1 MAEATEISE
10 QKRKLLEKYLQQRLR
25 EPRAED
31 QIPRREPSAVI
42 PLTLAQQQ
50 VWLHAQLAPEMP
62 VYNEPFTVH
71 RTGALDVGALQR
83 SLNEIIRRHE
93 AWRTTFAVSN
103 GQPVQVV
110 HPPFEIRLEVDDL
123 RNLPEPERIAEALR
137 LATEDACRSFN
148 LAKLPLLRARLV
160 RLAAEEYRLFVN
172 CHHLI
177 FDGISGYQVFL
188 PELARLYQAFSD
200 PAAASSSHCSVLPEL
215 SFQYGDFALWQR
227 QQMHGDEARRRIEYW
242 CRQLGGNLPVL
253 QLPTDRSRTG
263 AESFRG
269 AMQAFV
275 LTGDL
280 SDGLRLLSQRHGV
293 TLFMTLLAALDTLLY
308 RYSSQED
315 ILVGSITAG
324 RNRSGTEKLLGFFLN
339 TVVLRTNLSGDP
351 TFSELLDRVR
361 KVTIDALSNDDVPL
375 DEILKELHPDRRLA
389 RNPLFR
395 VLLSLEPSLS
405 EVDSGW
411 NLTPIDVGTS
421 TSKFDLCLVLDDR
434 SDGLSGRLI
443 YSTDLF
449 DASTVANFVECWRTL
464 LQSVVANPD
473 EHISRVAILS
483 DRERHKLLVE
493 FNQTEAA
500 DPAMFAHKQFELQ
513 AKKTPNVDAV
523 KCGDRVLTYR
533 ELDERANKLA
543 HHLRDLGVGPNA
555 LVALSVERSLEM
567 VVGILGILKAGGAYV
582 PLDPAYPK
590 ERLEFM
596 LGDCGA
602 GVLLTQSHLASI
614 GLSFKAMRAVCLDTD
629 WKEIEEEPAS
639 DAAVELVPEDLA
651 YVIYTS
657 GSTGGPKGVQITHAN
672 LAHST
677 AARVNY
683 YGRAGGS
690 FLLLSSFAFDS
701 SVAAIFHPLCVG
713 ASLTI
718 PNAEFNADGR
728 QIAEL
733 VFKNKIS
740 NILCIPSLYG
750 QVLESGDNRQLAS
763 LRTAIVAGES
773 CSQQLVAMHYRKLPD
788 VELFNEYGPTEAT
801 VWSTVYRCKTEQE
814 FSSIPI
820 GRTIANTQLYVLDR
834 NLQLV
839 PNGVPGELY
848 IGGAGVARGYLNRP
862 ELTQQKFLPLP
873 FGVDPDAKVYRTGD
887 QVRWLGSGDLQFLG
901 RIDEQV
907 KIRGMR
913 IELGEIEAI
922 LSKHPDVRES
932 AVAVEQDQRLVAH
945 VVMSE
950 QFATSA
956 AELGAFVKSQ
966 VPSYMVP
973 SAFRFVSQLP
983 RTPNG
988 KVDRRALTTMNDT
1001 ESVETSMELADLH
1014 VAAPRD
1020 SIESRLL
1027 VIWKEVLG
1035 IDSADVTQDFFQLG
1049 GHSMLAAK
1057 LLYRIEQ
1064 EFNQPLSLAFVFQ
1077 APTIELMADW
1087 LRSPN
1092 QSLRARTIIEI
1103 QTKGSQPPLF
1113 WVRAGPRFRLLAEK
1127 LGLDQPFLGV
1137 DIPYA
1142 DAIKLPTP
1150 YRIEDIASFL
1160 VRAMREVQPEGP
1172 YFLAGLCVN
1181 AVIAYEMARQLD
1193 QQGDQV
1199 ALLAMFDAHNQAYY
1213 KNPLQDGRYTGRIK
1227 YHLANLIHSDI
1238 KEGSSYLLARFEEAR
1253 RKMERTLWQF
1263 TSDQGGSSRAG
1274 KMHNADAIVHPAFH
1288 RYKPGAY
1295 SGKMTLFQSSDWPKG
1310 AYFDFALGWKD
1321 LVEGGIDFHRIPGD
1335 HPSMFTEPNVGLVA
1349 TSLNEDLKKRRRSG
1363 VLTDQRVAHI
1373 I

>member
-1 MAEATEISE
+1 MAEATESSE
-10 QKRKLLEKYLQQRLR
+10 QKRKLLEKYLQQRSKA
-25 EPRAED
+25 PRVED
-31 QIPRREPSAVI
+31 EIPRREPSVVI

-71 RTGALDVGALQR
+71 RTGPLDVGALQR
-83 SLNEIIRRHE
+83 SFNEIIRRHE
-93 AWRTTFAVSN
+93 AWRTTFAVFD

-110 HPPFEIRLEVDDL
+110 HAHFEIKLEVDDL
-123 RNLPEPERIAEALR
+123 RDLPESERIAEALR
-137 LATEDACRSFN
+137 LATEDACRPFN

-160 RLAAEEYRLFVN
+160 RLAQEEYRIFVN

-177 FDGISGYQVFL
+177 FDGVSGYQVFL
-188 PELARLYQAFSD
+188 PELSRLYQAFSD
-200 PAAASSSHCSVLPEL
+200 PAATSSSVSSGLPGL
-215 SFQYGDFALWQR
+215 PFQYGDFALWQR
-227 QQMHGDEARRRIEYW
+227 QHMQGDEARRRIEYW
-242 CRQLGGNLPVL
+242 RQQLGGNLPVL

-269 AMQAFV
+269 SMQAFV
-275 LTGDL
+275 LTRDL

-339 TVVLRTNLSGDP
+339 TVILRTNLSGDP
-351 TFSELLDRVR
+351 SFSELLDRVC
-361 KVTIDALSNDDVPL
+361 KTTIDALSNDDVPL
-375 DEILKELHPDRRLA
+375 DAILRELHPDRSLA

-434 SDGLSGRLI
+434 IDGLSGRLI

-449 DASTVANFVECWRTL
+449 DASTIANFVECWRTL
-464 LQSVVANPD
+464 LQSVVANP
-473 EHISRVAILS
+473 EQHISRVAILS

-500 DPAMFAHKQFELQ
+500 NPPVFAHKQFELQ
-513 AKKTPNVDAV
+513 AKKTPNVEAV
-523 KCGDRVLTYR
+523 KCGDRVLSYR

-543 HHLRDLGVGPNA
+543 HHLRGLGVGPNA

-567 VVGILGILKAGGAYV
+567 IVGILGILKAGGAYV

-596 LGDCGA
+596 LGDCDA
-602 GVLLTQSHLASI
+602 GVLLTQSHLPSI
-614 GLSFKAMRAVCLDTD
+614 GSSSKAMQVVCLDTD
-629 WKEIEEEPAS
+629 WKEIEKEPAS

-683 YGRAGGS
+683 YRNAGAS

-763 LRTAIVAGES
+763 LRTVIVAGES

-801 VWSTVYRCKTEQE
+801 VWSSVYRCEREQE
-814 FSSIPI
+814 FSSVPI
-820 GRTIANTQLYVLDR
+820 GRPIANTQLYVLDR

-873 FGVDPDAKVYRTGD
+873 FGVDPAARMYRTGD
-887 QVRWLGSGDLQFLG
+887 QVRWLGTGDVQFLG

-913 IELGEIEAI
+913 IELGEIETI

-932 AVAVEQDQRLVAH
+932 VVSVEQDQRLVAH

-966 VPSYMVP
+966 LPSYMIP

-988 KVDRRALTTMNDT
+988 KVDRRALTTMDSK
-1001 ESVETSMELADLH
+1001 ESVENSLAYVH
-1014 VAAPRD
+1014 AAAPRD

-1064 EFNQPLSLAFVFQ
+1064 DFNQPLSLAFVFQ

-1181 AVIAYEMARQLD
+1181 AVIAYEMARQLN
-1193 QQGDQV
+1193 QQGEEL
-1199 ALLAMFDAHNQAYY
+1199 AMLAMFDAHNQAYY
-1213 KNPLQDGRYTGRIK
+1213 KNPLRDGRYTGRIK

-1263 TSDQGGSSRAG
+1263 TSDQGSNSRAG

-1288 RYKPGAY
+1288 RYEPGAY
-1295 SGKMTLFQSSDWPKG
+1295 SGKMVLFQSSDWPKG
-1310 AYFDFALGWKD
+1310 DYFDFALGWKE
-1321 LVEGGIDFHRIPGD
+1321 LVEPGIDFHRIPGD

-1349 TSLNEDLKKRRRSG
+1349 KNLSEDLKKAKRSG

>member
-1 MAEATEISE
+1 MAEPTEISE
-10 QKRKLLEKYLQQRLR
+10 QKRKLLEEYLRQRS
-25 EPRAED
+25 EAPRAED
-31 QIPRREPSAVI
+31 QILRREPSAVI

-50 VWLHAQLAPEMP
+50 VWLHAQLAPEVP

-71 RTGALDVGALQR
+71 RTGSLDVGALER

-93 AWRTTFAVSN
+93 AWRTTFAVFD

-110 HPPFEIRLEVDDL
+110 HPPFEIKLEVDDL
-123 RNLPEPERIAEALR
+123 RDLPKSERVAEALR
-137 LATEDACRSFN
+137 LATEDACRPFN

-160 RLAAEEYRLFVN
+160 RLAQEEYRIFVN

-188 PELARLYQAFSD
+188 PELSRLYRAFSD
-200 PAAASSSHCSVLPEL
+200 PRAASSSSVLPEL
-215 SFQYGDFALWQR
+215 LFQYGDFALWQR
-227 QQMHGDEARRRIEYW
+227 QRMQGDEARRRIEYW
-242 CRQLGGNLPVL
+242 RRQLGGNLPVL

-269 AMQAFV
+269 AMQTFV
-275 LTGDL
+275 LSRDL

-308 RYSSQED
+308 RYSGQED
-315 ILVGSITAG
+315 IIVGSITAG

-339 TVVLRTNLSGDP
+339 TVVLRTNLSGNP

-361 KVTIDALSNDDVPL
+361 KTTIDALSNDGVPL
-375 DEILKELHPDRRLA
+375 DEILRELHPDRSLE

-405 EVDSGW
+405 EVESGW
-411 NLTPIDVGTS
+411 NLTSIDVGTS

-464 LQSVVANPD
+464 LQSVVAKP
-473 EHISRVAILS
+473 EEQISRVAILPH
-483 DRERHKLLVE
+483 RERHKLLVE

-500 DPAMFAHKQFELQ
+500 NPLVFAHKRFELQ

-523 KCGDRVLTYR
+523 KCGDRVLSYR

-543 HHLRDLGVGPNA
+543 HHLRNLGVTPNA

-596 LGDCGA
+596 LSDCGA
-602 GVLLTQSHLASI
+602 GVLLTQSHLPSL
-614 GLSFKAMRAVCLDTD
+614 GLSSNAMRVVCLDTD
-629 WKEIEEEPAS
+629 WGEIEKEPAA
-639 DAAVELVPEDLA
+639 DAVADLVPGNLA

-657 GSTGGPKGVQITHAN
+657 GSTGGPKGVQITHGN

-683 YGRAGGS
+683 YAHAGGS

-718 PNAEFNADGR
+718 PNAEFNSDGR

-733 VFKNKIS
+733 VFENKIS

-750 QVLESGDNRQLAS
+750 QVLETGDNRQLAS
-763 LRTAIVAGES
+763 LRIVIVAGES
-773 CSQQLVAMHYRKLPD
+773 CSQQLVAMHYRTLPD

-801 VWSTVYRCKTEQE
+801 VWSTVYRCQREQQ
-814 FSSIPI
+814 FSSVPI
-820 GRTIANTQLYVLDR
+820 GRPIANTQLYVLDR

-839 PNGVPGELY
+839 PNGIPGELY
-848 IGGAGVARGYLNRP
+848 IAGAGVARGYLNRP
-862 ELTQQKFLPLP
+862 ELTQKKFLPLP
-873 FGVDPDAKVYRTGD
+873 FGADSDERMYRTGD
-887 QVRWLGSGDLQFLG
+887 QVRWLGTGDLQFLG

-913 IELGEIEAI
+913 IELGEIETT
-922 LSKHPDVRES
+922 LSNHPDVRES
-932 AVAVEQDQRLVAH
+932 VVAVERDQRLVAH

-956 AELGAFVKSQ
+956 AELGAFLKSQ
-966 VPSYMVP
+966 LPSYMVP

-988 KVDRRALTTMNDT
+988 KVDRRALTMDST
-1001 ESVETSMELADLH
+1001 ESVESSLGSADVH
-1014 VAAPRD
+1014 AAEPRD

-1064 EFNQPLSLAFVFQ
+1064 VFNQPLSLAFVFQ

-1160 VRAMREVQPEGP
+1160 VRAMREVQPQGP

-1181 AVIAYEMARQLD
+1181 AVIAYEMARQLN
-1193 QQGDQV
+1193 QQGEEL
-1199 ALLAMFDAHNQAYY
+1199 AMLAMFDAHNQAYY
-1213 KNPLQDGRYTGRIK
+1213 RNPLRDGRYTGRIK

-1263 TSDQGGSSRAG
+1263 TSDQGSNSRAG

-1288 RYKPGAY
+1288 RYEPGAY
-1295 SGKMTLFQSSDWPKG
+1295 SGKMVLFQSSDWPKG
-1310 AYFDFALGWKD
+1310 DYFDFALGWKD
-1321 LVEGGIDFHRIPGD
+1321 LIEAGIDFHRIPGD

-1349 TSLNEDLKKRRRSG
+1349 TNLREDLKKARRSAL
-1363 VLTDQRVAHI
+1363 VTDQRVAHI